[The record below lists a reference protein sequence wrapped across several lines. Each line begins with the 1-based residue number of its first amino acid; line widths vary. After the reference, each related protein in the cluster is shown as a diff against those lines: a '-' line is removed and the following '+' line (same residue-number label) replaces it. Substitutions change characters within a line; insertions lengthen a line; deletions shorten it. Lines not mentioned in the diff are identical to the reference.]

1 MKISQMSLVPIF
13 NKNQNEYENRV
24 DRATVQNDQ
33 ILSRITAFSFSSKV
47 LYWSLLKLDRPRLK
61 RGVGELLFTQL
72 KRALCQI
79 VLKLRAVILQSP
91 EPL

>member
-1 MKISQMSLVPIF
+1 MKDYSIFFLKQGSVLVFIETG
-13 NKNQNEYENRV
+13 Q
-24 DRATVQNDQ
+24 A
-33 ILSRITAFSFSSKV
+33 A
-47 LYWSLLKLDRPRLK
+47 LK

-91 EPL
+91 ETL

>member
-1 MKISQMSLVPIF
+1 MKEP
-13 NKNQNEYENRV
+13 R
-24 DRATVQNDQ
+24 TVFQKKYVTSAKGFVTKEQ
-33 ILSRITAFSFSSKV
+33 ILSRSILFPKQVSALV
-47 LYWSLLKLDRPRLK
+47 LLKLDRPRLK

-79 VLKLRAVILQSP
+79 VLKLRALILQSP